1 MKIKT
6 FDVVELVDKNKAII
20 LEIKENKNYF
30 VEVVDEL
37 GTTIE
42 YKNIVFSEI
51 NKIIYAKQMEVIFA
65 MLVNITF
72 LIGEFFYTQIDFN
85 ITTLMQKS
93 SNYFV

>member
-1 MKIKT
+1 MKLKT

-51 NKIIYAKQMEVIFA
+51 NKIIYAK
-65 MLVNITF
+65 
-72 LIGEFFYTQIDFN
+72 
-85 ITTLMQKS
+85 
-93 SNYFV
+93 